1 MKVSETETAHIEHAH
16 AQHEPLLVAAAGG
29 KRELDL
35 GRDVHALL
43 GIVCDRIDLAGA
55 AIRIRHSVSS
65 GRSCFFSTPN
75 VNFVA
80 AAMEDATFRGSV
92 LRSDLSLADGFPI
105 LRIGRFMGIGL
116 PGRVAGSDL
125 FELLQAAGRSGQH
138 PPIKLFLFGG
148 PPGVGA
154 RAAARLNAQTGGFI
168 CVGYDEGGFGDIEAM
183 SSQATLDSINASGA
197 EFVLVALGAKKGQA
211 WIERNRGRLT
221 APVLGH
227 LGAVINFAA
236 GSVDRAPAWMQRFG
250 LEWAW
255 RIIQEPQLWRRY
267 RDDGWVLLNTVATRL
282 LPWWWRRVWQRTFGS
297 AAAGSR
303 QPPRFAID
311 SSARGIVV
319 RLSGD
324 WRASADQTAL
334 REALAQRLRAGEQVE
349 FDFGAAP
356 ALGSAL
362 VGLIALID
370 AWQVTPRAVRVTSAA
385 HPLLL
390 SELRA
395 YGAEHLLGVGGR

>member
-1 MKVSETETAHIEHAH
+1 MKASDIETMQIAQAH
-16 AQHEPLLVAAAGG
+16 AQHEPLLVPAAGG

-55 AIRIRHSVSS
+55 ANRIRCSVAS
-65 GRSCFFSTPN
+65 GRRCFFSTPN

-80 AAMEDATFRGSV
+80 AAMHDATFRGSV

-105 LRIGRFMGIGL
+105 LRIGRWMGIGF

-125 FELLQAAGRSGQH
+125 FELLQAAGRSEQH

-148 PPGVGA
+148 LPGVGA
-154 RAAARLNAQTGGFI
+154 QAAARLNALAGGFA
-168 CVGYDEGGFGDIEAM
+168 CVGHDEGGFGDIEAM
-183 SSQATLDSINASGA
+183 STQAMIDRINDSGA

-211 WIERNRGRLT
+211 WIERNRDRLT

-227 LGAVINFAA
+227 LGAVINFVA
-236 GSVDRAPAWMQRFG
+236 GSVDRAPALMRRFG

-255 RIIQEPQLWRRY
+255 RIVQEPQLWRRY
-267 RDDGWVLLNTVATRL
+267 RDDGWILLTTVATRL
-282 LPWWWRRVWQRTFGS
+282 LPWLWQRVWQRALGS
-297 AAAGSR
+297 AAARSR
-303 QPPRFAID
+303 QPPRFAVD
-311 SSARGIVV
+311 SSDGGSVV

-324 WRASADQTAL
+324 WRASADQKAL
-334 REALAQRLRAGEQVE
+334 RQALAQRLRAGEPVE
-349 FDFGAAP
+349 FDLSAAP

-362 VGLIALID
+362 LGLIALID
-370 AWQVTPRAVRVTSAA
+370 AWQVTPRAVRAASAA
-385 HPLLL
+385 QPLLL

-395 YGAEHLLGVGGR
+395 YGAEHLLGVGGG